1 MRLATHTGQASI
13 SRLLSSPLAS
23 FQNALRHAQ
32 APASG
37 ALIRP
42 PIAHRPTPGPRARG
56 LWREREAG
64 HGLHYV
70 NEVESEST

>member
-56 LWREREAG
+56 SVERERKAG

-70 NEVESEST
+70 NEVEK